1 MLLPTAE
8 FALNST
14 CSASTG
20 HSPSFVLYG
29 REPVL
34 LFEHAVHTLV
44 DVKTASLANH
54 VHSMWNV
61 ITQVR
66 MSMA

>member
-34 LFEHAVHTLV
+34 PFEHTVHALV
-44 DVKTASLANH
+44 DVKTASVADR
-54 VHSMWNV
+54 VHLM
-61 ITQVR
+61 
-66 MSMA
+66 

>member
-14 CSASTG
+14 CLASTG

-34 LFEHAVHTLV
+34 PFEHAVHALV
-44 DVKTASLANH
+44 DVKTASVADR
-54 VHSMWNV
+54 VHLM
-61 ITQVR
+61 
-66 MSMA
+66 

>member
-29 REPVL
+29 HELVL
-34 LFEHAVHTLV
+34 PFEHTVRALV
-44 DVKTASLANH
+44 DVKTASVADR
-54 VHSMWNV
+54 
-61 ITQVR
+61 VR
-66 MSMA
+66 SR

>member
-8 FALNST
+8 IALNST

-34 LFEHAVHTLV
+34 LFEHAVCALV
-44 DVKTASLANH
+44 DVKSASVADC
-54 VHSMWNV
+54 VRSM
-61 ITQVR
+61 
-66 MSMA
+66 

>member
-1 MLLPTAE
+1 MLLPTAK
-8 FALNST
+8 FALNLT

-34 LFEHAVHTLV
+34 PFEHAVCALV
-44 DVKTASLANH
+44 DVKTASVADR
-54 VHSMWNV
+54 VRSM
-61 ITQVR
+61 
-66 MSMA
+66 